1 MIGLAVRGRLAR
13 PFMAYVSLSPWGMQ
27 TWHLVSGDT
36 LSIQP
41 RQHEFPEMSGITMFE
56 IIWLA
61 IALLGAGAVTGLLAG
76 VFGVGGGAVIVP
88 VLYELFRMVG
98 VPEEVRM
105 PLCVGT
111 SLAIIIPTSI
121 RSFSAHKAKGA
132 VDMTILRQWA
142 VPVVLGVLMGSVIA
156 RYASP
161 DLFKMVFVVVA
172 GISAI
177 RLLFGKDSWRLG
189 LDMPGKLIMN
199 AYGWLIGVLSSLMGI
214 GGGQLSNLFMTFY
227 GRPIHQAVATSS
239 GLGVLISIPG
249 ALGYI
254 YAGWPRAAEYPD
266 VAALQFP
273 LSLGYVSLVGLIL
286 FVPTSVLTAPLGAR
300 LAHALSKRKLEVA
313 FGIFLLLISLRFL
326 ISLIG

>member
-1 MIGLAVRGRLAR
+1 
-13 PFMAYVSLSPWGMQ
+13 
-27 TWHLVSGDT
+27 
-36 LSIQP
+36 
-41 RQHEFPEMSGITMFE
+41 MSGITMFE

-326 ISLIG
+326 ISLVG

>member
-1 MIGLAVRGRLAR
+1 
-13 PFMAYVSLSPWGMQ
+13 
-27 TWHLVSGDT
+27 
-36 LSIQP
+36 
-41 RQHEFPEMSGITMFE
+41 MSGISMFDL
-56 IIWLA
+56 IWLA

-76 VFGVGGGAVIVP
+76 VFGVGGGTVIVP
-88 VLYELFRMVG
+88 VLYELFRVVG

-121 RSFSAHKAKGA
+121 RSFNAHRAKGA
-132 VDMTILRQWA
+132 VDMAILRQWA
-142 VPVVLGVLMGSVIA
+142 VPVVVGVLMGSVIA
-156 RYASP
+156 RYAPP
-161 DLFKMVFVVVA
+161 DLFKAVFVVVA

-189 LDMPGKLIMN
+189 LDMPGKTVVN
-199 AYGWLIGVLSSLMGI
+199 VYGWIIGVLSSLMGI

-239 GLGVLISIPG
+239 GLGVLISVPG

-286 FVPTSVLTAPLGAR
+286 FVPTSVLTAPFGAR
-300 LAHALSKRKLEVA
+300 LAHSLSKRKLEVA
-313 FGIFLLLISLRFL
+313 FGVFLLLISLRFL
-326 ISLIG
+326 VSLVG